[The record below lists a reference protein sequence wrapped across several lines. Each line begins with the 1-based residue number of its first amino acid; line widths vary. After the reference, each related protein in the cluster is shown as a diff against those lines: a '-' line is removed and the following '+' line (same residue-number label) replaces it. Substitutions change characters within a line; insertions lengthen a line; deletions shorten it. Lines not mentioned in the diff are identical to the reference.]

1 DSYGGTDIYYVT
13 TNNGQ
18 IMSAPTNLGPRI
30 NSPGNEISPYLF
42 NGDLYFSSDVFY
54 GFGGMDIYKSNLQA
68 NGTYSIP
75 VNLGEGINTSADDF
89 GFIIKEMADDAYLG
103 YLASNRKGG
112 KGGDDIYG
120 FRINGIPGLKT
131 FALQGEVLNTLT
143 QKGISQVQIS
153 VVDAQGV
160 ILKEIYT
167 KEDGTFTLEIPW
179 QEQVTIAASK
189 EKYSIFSTTFKEE
202 DMDNIQDVPFLIGL
216 VLFDDF
222 VEEKEGQIA
231 LKLDKFYFDKGKS
244 VINTSI
250 AAELDKVVET
260 AIQFPQLRLAIETHT
275 DSRNSSSYN
284 LKLSQN
290 RADAIKAYLIKKGVS
305 QATIVESLG
314 YGEEK
319 LTNNCINGA
328 YCLDFL
334 HKQNER
340 TLIKIVR

>member
-1 DSYGGTDIYYVT
+1 
-13 TNNGQ
+13 
-18 IMSAPTNLGPRI
+18 
-30 NSPGNEISPYLF
+30 
-42 NGDLYFSSDVFY
+42 
-54 GFGGMDIYKSNLQA
+54 
-68 NGTYSIP
+68 
-75 VNLGEGINTSADDF
+75 
-89 GFIIKEMADDAYLG
+89 
-103 YLASNRKGG
+103 
-112 KGGDDIYG
+112 
-120 FRINGIPGLKT
+120 
-131 FALQGEVLNTLT
+131 
-143 QKGISQVQIS
+143 
-153 VVDAQGV
+153 
-160 ILKEIYT
+160 
-167 KEDGTFTLEIPW
+167 
-179 QEQVTIAASK
+179 
-189 EKYSIFSTTFKEE
+189 
-202 DMDNIQDVPFLIGL
+202 
-216 VLFDDF
+216 LFDDF